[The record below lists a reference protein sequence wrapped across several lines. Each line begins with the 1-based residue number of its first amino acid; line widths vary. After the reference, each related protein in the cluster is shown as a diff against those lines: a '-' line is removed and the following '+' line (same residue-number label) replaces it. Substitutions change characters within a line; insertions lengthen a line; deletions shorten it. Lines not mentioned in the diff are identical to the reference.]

1 MQKKDMYT
9 IDILSVALDVVEF
22 MLKSGESSL
31 RPSEIGAQL
40 GINRTRVFRI
50 LKTLEQRGYSEFDP
64 DTQGFR
70 LGSKFLE
77 FGKLVRGK
85 DALRRVAEPVLM
97 KLAQTTGDSSHLL
110 IRFQDS
116 AITIDRFQGHHRLQ
130 VATPI
135 GQSVP
140 LHVGASPKILL
151 ANAPEEERETLLKEL
166 SLQRFTPN
174 TITDINELRRCLN
187 EIREKGYAV
196 DEEDYERGVYAIGAP
211 VRDGTGRVIAGI
223 TITTPESR
231 YSLERR
237 ETLIVQVLE
246 AAREISRRL
255 GFYEDGED
263 FIKMKGV

>member
-1 MQKKDMYT
+1 
-9 IDILSVALDVVEF
+9 
-22 MLKSGESSL
+22 
-31 RPSEIGAQL
+31 
-40 GINRTRVFRI
+40 
-50 LKTLEQRGYSEFDP
+50 
-64 DTQGFR
+64 
-70 LGSKFLE
+70 
-77 FGKLVRGK
+77 
-85 DALRRVAEPVLM
+85 
-97 KLAQTTGDSSHLL
+97 
-110 IRFQDS
+110 
-116 AITIDRFQGHHRLQ
+116 LQ